1 MRSNSRCPAA
11 RALALALL
19 MSLASLRLDAT
30 PALAAAPPTTA
41 GPELTIQDA
50 WIRWL
55 PADLP
60 AAGYLTLIN
69 TGARPLNLIAATS
82 PAYTQVTLHR
92 TVNRGGGMQM
102 TAVEHITI
110 DAHSSLDFA
119 ATGYHMML
127 MQATKPL
134 RPADRVPITLR
145 FADGSTVL
153 VQFEVRN
160 PDSSPAR

>member
-1 MRSNSRCPAA
+1 MRSKSRYPA
-11 RALALALL
+11 ALALL
-19 MSLASLRLDAT
+19 ASLACLRLDT
-30 PALAAAPPTTA
+30 IPALAATPPLAA
-41 GPELTIQDA
+41 GPELKIQDA

-69 TGARPLNLIAATS
+69 TGAKPLNLIAAAS
-82 PAYTQVTLHR
+82 PAYAQVSLHR
-92 TVNRGGGMQM
+92 TVNQGGGMQM

-127 MQATKPL
+127 MQATKPIK
-134 RPADRVPITLR
+134 PADRVPITLR
-145 FADGSTVL
+145 FADGSSVL

-160 PDSSPAR
+160 PDSSSAR